1 MLTSLLIGLPVML
14 LCLAL
19 QAVFLT
25 LCMRRYAR
33 FRHLHP
39 QSDNTLHD
47 ILLLALIMLLLLLGN
62 FLQMTV
68 WAGLFVL
75 LGEFDSLAT
84 ALYFSGVNFT
94 TLGYGD
100 IVLSAQWQLLGP
112 LEAANGI
119 LMFGVSTAAMTA
131 TVMDMLKHSRRNMPA
146 IHASNEQT
154 TQP

>member
-1 MLTSLLIGLPVML
+1 MFYSLLVGLPVML
-14 LCLAL
+14 LCLVL
-19 QAVFLT
+19 QAVFLIVC
-25 LCMRRYAR
+25 LRRYMR
-33 FRHLHP
+33 FRQIQP
-39 QSDNTLHD
+39 QSDQPLHD

-75 LGEFDSLAT
+75 LGEFDSFAT
-84 ALYFSGVNFT
+84 ALYFSGVSFT

-100 IVLSAQWQLLGP
+100 IVLSAQWRLLGP

-131 TVMDMLKHSRRNMPA
+131 TVMDMLKHSRLNTPA
-146 IHASNEQT
+146 ITDSNNQS

>member
-1 MLTSLLIGLPVML
+1 MITSLLVGLPVML
-14 LCLAL
+14 LCLML
-19 QAVFLT
+19 QAVFLIVC
-25 LCMRRYAR
+25 LRRYAR
-33 FRHLHP
+33 FRQIQP
-39 QSDNTLHD
+39 QSDQPLQD

-62 FLQMTV
+62 FLQITV

-75 LGEFDSLAT
+75 LGEFDSFTT

-100 IVLSAQWQLLGP
+100 IVMSAQWRLLGP

-146 IHASNEQT
+146 IHDSTEQT

>member
-1 MLTSLLIGLPVML
+1 MLTSLLVGLPVML
-14 LCLAL
+14 LCLLL
-19 QAVFLT
+19 QAVFLIVC
-25 LCMRRYAR
+25 LRRYAR
-33 FRHLHP
+33 FRQIRP
-39 QSDNTLHD
+39 QSDQPLQD

-75 LGEFDSLAT
+75 LGEFDSFTT

-100 IVLSAQWQLLGP
+100 IVMSAQWRLLGP

-131 TVMDMLKHSRRNMPA
+131 TMMDMLKHSRRNMPV